1 MDMKARLILLALAAV
16 AGALA
21 APAQLRYGVRLG
33 GDFAALRLNDADGCG
48 LRNRSGFSGGLVLE
62 YQLPRCGFAPD
73 IAVVYTRRN
82 SRLTLPDGSRASF
95 GRDFIEI
102 PLHLKYKFWLSSTKK
117 LVGPMVYAGPVMSV
131 RVGDSGS
138 GPLRTHRVQPGL
150 DVGVGIDVV
159 NFIQIAGGYRFGL
172 GNASDSFTGWPDSTL
187 RTDAWTVS
195 ATILFDF

>member
-1 MDMKARLILLALAAV
+1 MNVRLSLLTLGAAV
-16 AGALA
+16 AFV

-33 GDFAALRLNDADGCG
+33 GDFAAARLSDAEGCG

-82 SRLTLPDGSRASF
+82 SRLKMPDGSRASF

-102 PLHLKYKFWLSSTKK
+102 PLHLKYKFWLSGAKK
-117 LVGPMVYAGPVMSV
+117 LVAPMIYAGPVMSV
-131 RVGDSGS
+131 RVGSGGE
-138 GPLRTHRVQPGL
+138 GPLRTHCVQPEL
-150 DVGVGIDVV
+150 DVGIGFDAV
-159 NFIQIAGGYRFGL
+159 NFIQIAAGYRFGL
-172 GNASDSFTGWPDSTL
+172 GNAADSFTGYPDASL

-195 ATILFDF
+195 TTILFDF